1 MRADLVINPCKD
13 GRRRP
18 SARACLRPRQLDRQP
33 GFTLSVNT
41 AGPSGVVAA
50 SWWTLNC
57 RPRPSPDE
65 ARGVFVDVLTLALS
79 SESAMPG
86 QQEPTGCGTVP
97 PASHR
102 PALYGGRAHRSPKL
116 ARSDPSAWRQ
126 LISCLAASSND
137 SVSFCHP
144 LEAAPSVF

>member
-1 MRADLVINPCKD
+1 VINPCKD

-97 PASHR
+97 PGESSTCPVRRAGASI
-102 PALYGGRAHRSPKL
+102 PEASPQRSI
-116 ARSDPSAWRQ
+116 R
-126 LISCLAASSND
+126 
-137 SVSFCHP
+137 V
-144 LEAAPSVF
+144 EAADFVPRGFLE